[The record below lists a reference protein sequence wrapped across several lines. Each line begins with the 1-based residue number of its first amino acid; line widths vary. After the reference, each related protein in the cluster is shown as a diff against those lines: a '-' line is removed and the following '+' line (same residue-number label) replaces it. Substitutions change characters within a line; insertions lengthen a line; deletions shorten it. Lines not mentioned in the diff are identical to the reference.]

1 MFRFVI
7 ASEIEPEALAWI
19 LHTLRGFW
27 VARVS
32 AQIFGFWRRDLL
44 EFVPS
49 GQKPPYP
56 IDCILSR

>member
-49 GQKPPYP
+49 G
-56 IDCILSR
+56 